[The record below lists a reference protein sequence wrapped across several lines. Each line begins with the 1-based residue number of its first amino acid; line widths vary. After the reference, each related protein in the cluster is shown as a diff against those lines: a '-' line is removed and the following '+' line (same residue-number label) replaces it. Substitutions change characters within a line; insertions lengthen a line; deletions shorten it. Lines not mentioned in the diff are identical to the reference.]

1 MLTEEK
7 STHIQPVTLTGSI
20 VRLEPLSE
28 QHVPD
33 LFAAGNDASIWLY
46 MRYGTMESEADMRR
60 WVQMLLN
67 AQSGGT
73 DLPFAVIHLKSGRAI
88 GCTRYLEIDRHNR
101 ALEIGGTWYGVDY
114 QRTAV
119 NTECKYLLLQH
130 AFEVL
135 DMLRVQF
142 KADLRN
148 LRSQKALERIGAVK
162 EGVLRDHVI
171 LPDGYMR
178 SSVYFSI
185 LAREWPVV
193 KARLLDKL
201 SS

>member
-33 LFAAGNDASIWLY
+33 LFSAGNDASIWLY

-67 AQSGGT
+67 AQLGGT

-119 NTECKYLLLQH
+119 NTECKYLLLQR

>member
-7 STHIQPVTLTGSI
+7 STHIRTITLTGSV

-28 QHVPD
+28 RHVPD
-33 LFAAGNDASIWLY
+33 LFAAGNDESIWHY
-46 MRYGTMESEADMRR
+46 MRYGTMETESHMLR

-67 AQSGGT
+67 AQTRGT
-73 DLPFAVIHLKSGRAI
+73 DLPFAVIHLKAGRAI
-88 GCTRYLEIDRHNR
+88 GCTRYLEIEPHNR
-101 ALEIGGTWYGVDY
+101 ALEIGGTWYGMDY

-119 NTECKYLLLQH
+119 NTECKFLLLQH
-130 AFEVL
+130 AFESL

-148 LRSQKALERIGAVK
+148 LRSQKALERIGAVR

-171 LPDGYMR
+171 LPDGYVR
-178 SSVYFSI
+178 SSVYYSI
-185 LAREWPVV
+185 LAREWPGV
-193 KARLLDKL
+193 KAGLLDKL
-201 SS
+201 NS